1 MIPQHEIEEVLSR
14 VDMAEVASDF
24 LTLKKSGSG
33 YMCNC
38 PFHQEKTPSFHIY
51 PARNIYK
58 CFGCGKGGGVVSFLK
73 EKEGMSFM
81 EAIQYLANKYHVTL
95 HDQAVEETDE
105 QRRKRLYRESVQ
117 NQYEIVQKF
126 YEENIRNADKEAVAA
141 YQYAKDRW
149 SDDFVAN
156 EGFVYRNTQGTPSA
170 RPERRRTNLRFLPW
184 PDHDSDT

>member
-1 MIPQHEIEEVLSR
+1 
-14 VDMAEVASDF
+14 
-24 LTLKKSGSG
+24 
-33 YMCNC
+33 
-38 PFHQEKTPSFHIY
+38 
-51 PARNIYK
+51 
-58 CFGCGKGGGVVSFLK
+58 
-73 EKEGMSFM
+73 MSFM

-156 EGFVYRNTQGTPSA
+156 EGKYSRNSICSPRAKTDESTISSVAGS
-170 RPERRRTNLRFLPW
+170 
-184 PDHDSDT
+184 

>member
-33 YMCNC
+33 FMCNC

-73 EKEGMSFM
+73 EKEGMSF
-81 EAIQYLANKYHVTL
+81 
-95 HDQAVEETDE
+95 
-105 QRRKRLYRESVQ
+105 
-117 NQYEIVQKF
+117 
-126 YEENIRNADKEAVAA
+126 
-141 YQYAKDRW
+141 
-149 SDDFVAN
+149 
-156 EGFVYRNTQGTPSA
+156 
-170 RPERRRTNLRFLPW
+170 
-184 PDHDSDT
+184 